1 MLAKLFFAW
10 LLFRGRANSSEPGQG
25 GITKQLTLKGRD
37 GRSWHMTFFGDRTRL
52 AETDKV
58 AFYVR
63 GSDPGTPIKVVKGDA
78 AAIKDALANL
88 PE

>member
-1 MLAKLFFAW
+1 MNPLALFFLW
-10 LLFRGRANSSEPGQG
+10 KLLSKNSSAEPGQG

-37 GRSWHMTFFGDRTRL
+37 GRAWHVTFFADGTRL

-58 AFYVR
+58 AFYVQ
-63 GSDPGTPIKVVKGDA
+63 GSAPGKPIKVVKGDA
-78 AAIKDALANL
+78 AAVQDALANL